1 MPLKASDNNGMDS
14 TAGGGTCV
22 LILSEKPHSVNHY
35 KNSPNPLSGL
45 GHIPKVIV
53 STETNRPARR
63 VEEKLITDVNPSS
76 VSKGVDVY
84 VPLLTSAPKDYN
96 ECPPRG
102 IFQGYVHTMKAMKKL
117 KEQYE
122 AQTSSRF
129 ILYARSNAFGDGDW
143 MEGKHR
149 VAWEIAP
156 NSRPGISL
164 PFQGIPFFIVGHAI
178 YDCQHGR
185 RRKPSR
191 KCKKEVVSPGSPKKR
206 KVQQQNSIK
215 IGCPAQLLMREVIMF
230 PEFKLGA
237 DTLKRRQLMSQKL
250 RKGIQLHNEGK
261 DMLQTE
267 RRIYVYFPHSDEHHH
282 RLNKGSTNGSVR
294 SFEPVDPRILKKI
307 HSLVSQGLTGTKKIR
322 EHVSEYIREILP
334 DGSLPVDRRRYNP
347 SDQDIKNAMK
357 KAQAELRKAK
367 RKATEQQ
374 CIMLMHGIREHLTA
388 IKSEKYLVQLRDHL
402 SHLNALVK
410 NEESL
415 ESLLLCYQGSDD
427 TEQQIQPACKKM
439 KGDNFKE
446 EVPVTA
452 TEVVEAPEQTLFTTE
467 YNSTETVH
475 PQHHGKSIDV
485 KAEHIEPMLEIPGVA
500 GPPAYTYSNTYES
513 GEPNQIIYQEE
524 VPQTHDGQVE
534 GVTQIYYYQK
544 IPSQAE
550 IYTISNQP
558 DCSQVPYNITEFIK
572 DPLE

>member
-1 MPLKASDNNGMDS
+1 MPLKSSGKGMDS

-53 STETNRPARR
+53 STENSRPTRR
-63 VEEKLITDVNPSS
+63 VEEKLINDANQSCI
-76 VSKGVDVY
+76 SKGVEVF
-84 VPLLTSAPKDYN
+84 VPMLTNAPRDFN
-96 ECPPRG
+96 ECPSRG
-102 IFQGYVHTMKAMKKL
+102 VFQGYVHTLKAMKKL

-164 PFQGIPFFIVGHAI
+164 PFQGVPFFIVGHAI
-178 YDCQHGR
+178 YDCRHGR

-191 KCKKEVVSPGSPKKR
+191 ICKKEAVSPGSPKKR
-206 KVQQQNSIK
+206 KVPQQNSIK
-215 IGCPAQLLMREVIMF
+215 IGCPAQILMREVIMF

-267 RRIYVYFPHSDEHHH
+267 RRIYIYFPRPDEHHH
-282 RLNKGSTNGSVR
+282 RLNKCSSNGSTKP
-294 SFEPVDPRILKKI
+294 FEPVDPRILKKI

-322 EHVSEYIREILP
+322 EHVSDYVREILP
-334 DGSLPVDRRRYNP
+334 DGSPAADRCRYNP

-357 KAQAELRKAK
+357 KAQVEIRKAK

-374 CIMLMHGIREHLTA
+374 CVVLMHGIREHLTTL
-388 IKSEKYLVQLRDHL
+388 KNEKYLVQLRDHL

-415 ESLLLCYQGSDD
+415 ESLLLCYQTSTDN
-427 TEQQIQPACKKM
+427 EQQTQPSGKKI
-439 KGDNFKE
+439 KGHHLKE
-446 EVPVTA
+446 EISITG
-452 TEVVEAPEQTLFTTE
+452 TEIVEAPEQTLFTTD
-467 YNSTETVH
+467 YTSNETVPSQH
-475 PQHHGKSIDV
+475 PTKAIDV
-485 KAEHIEPMLEIPGVA
+485 KAEHIEPILEIPGVA
-500 GPPAYTYSNTYES
+500 APSTYTYSNTYENR
-513 GEPNQIIYQEE
+513 EPNQIIYQEE
-524 VPQTHDGQVE
+524 VPQNHDGQVE

-544 IPSQAE
+544 IPSQGD

-572 DPLE
+572 DPLT

>member
-1 MPLKASDNNGMDS
+1 M
-14 TAGGGTCV
+14 
-22 LILSEKPHSVNHY
+22 
-35 KNSPNPLSGL
+35 
-45 GHIPKVIV
+45 
-53 STETNRPARR
+53 
-63 VEEKLITDVNPSS
+63 
-76 VSKGVDVY
+76 
-84 VPLLTSAPKDYN
+84 
-96 ECPPRG
+96 
-102 IFQGYVHTMKAMKKL
+102 FQ
-117 KEQYE
+117 
-122 AQTSSRF
+122 
-129 ILYARSNAFGDGDW
+129 
-143 MEGKHR
+143 
-149 VAWEIAP
+149 
-156 NSRPGISL
+156 
-164 PFQGIPFFIVGHAI
+164 
-178 YDCQHGR
+178 
-185 RRKPSR
+185 
-191 KCKKEVVSPGSPKKR
+191 
-206 KVQQQNSIK
+206 
-215 IGCPAQLLMREVIMF
+215 
-230 PEFKLGA
+230 
-237 DTLKRRQLMSQKL
+237 
-250 RKGIQLHNEGK
+250 
-261 DMLQTE
+261 
-267 RRIYVYFPHSDEHHH
+267 
-282 RLNKGSTNGSVR
+282 STNGSVR